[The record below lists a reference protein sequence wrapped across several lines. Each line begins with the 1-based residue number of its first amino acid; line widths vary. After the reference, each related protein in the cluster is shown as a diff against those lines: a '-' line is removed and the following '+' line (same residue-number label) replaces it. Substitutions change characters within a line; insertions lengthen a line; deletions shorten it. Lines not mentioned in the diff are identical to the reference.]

1 MLVSAVMTT
10 VPVVVGSLESLS
22 LEAGQIVTTSQF
34 TSYNRRQAEKISSD

>member
-34 TSYNRRQAEKISSD
+34 TSYNRRQAEKDKQ